1 MDGKALLARF
11 SLTFACL
18 KEDDELLALQMIR
31 VTLQADRLAG
41 LTLPVGGHFDA
52 LELKIVHVE
61 RFATAWINRVPKAL
75 SHLIRRLEAPS
86 TFAILRLGGA
96 FFSWLT

>member
-1 MDGKALLARF
+1 MLARF
-11 SLTFACL
+11 SLTLACL

-52 LELKIVHVE
+52 LEL
-61 RFATAWINRVPKAL
+61 
-75 SHLIRRLEAPS
+75 
-86 TFAILRLGGA
+86 
-96 FFSWLT
+96 